1 MSDTTGSIVLAVG
14 PETSAEA
21 VDTAFDLAAE
31 RGLSLLAVRTWHDTD
46 LPLGGWLGAESTA
59 RWDAAHEQA
68 RRELE
73 GALEHARA
81 AHPAVHVATI
91 VVDDGLVE
99 FLTALSTRAEL
110 MVLGRSTPG
119 HAGSRTAA
127 PVDVLVHHH
136 AACPVLVVPP
146 ARQPARAPAPTFAV
160 TGG

>member
-31 RGLSLLAVRTWHDTD
+31 RGLSLPAVRTWHDTD
-46 LPLGGWLGAESTA
+46 LPLGGWLEAESTA
-59 RWDAAHEQA
+59 RRDAAHEQA
-68 RRELE
+68 RRELK
-73 GALEHARA
+73 GTLEHARA

-110 MVLGRSTPG
+110 MVLGRSTRPG
-119 HAGSRTAA
+119 HAESRTAA
-127 PVDVLVHHH
+127 PVDVLVHH
-136 AACPVLVVPP
+136 AACPVLVVSP
-146 ARQPARAPAPTFAV
+146 ARQPAHTFAV

>member
-14 PETSAEA
+14 PETSA
-21 VDTAFDLAAE
+21 
-31 RGLSLLAVRTWHDTD
+31 
-46 LPLGGWLGAESTA
+46 
-59 RWDAAHEQA
+59 
-68 RRELE
+68 
-73 GALEHARA
+73 
-81 AHPAVHVATI
+81 
-91 VVDDGLVE
+91 DGLVE

-119 HAGSRTAA
+119 HAGSRTAT

-146 ARQPARAPAPTFAV
+146 AWQPAPTFAV